1 MATLESNVNIS
12 ENFLDKLIFYPMH
25 TRSNHWSRTPP
36 SVSCNIGIIFNQIFM
51 QKRKAI
57 GVVMLESTSHQWDL
71 GIQCSR
77 ERVCIWKDKLMVQQ
91 NHSPLLKAVECGW
104 ISIQR
109 CHDIN
114 FILYWEWPCETLL
127 SKIDFYYPTELDS
140 VLGFLFVTLQRVFV
154 TDNNSGIP
162 HEFHA
167 NL

>member
-1 MATLESNVNIS
+1 MSIL
-12 ENFLDKLIFYPMH
+12 LHQLFYPLSSAKSIH
-25 TRSNHWSRTPP
+25 RSRNPFF
-36 SVSCNIGIIFNQIFM
+36 VSCNTGIILNSIFF
-51 QKRKAI
+51 QSWKAT
-57 GVVMLESTSHQWDL
+57 GVAMLESTSHQWDL

-77 ERVCIWKDKLMVQQ
+77 ERVCIYKDKLMVQQ

-162 HEFHA
+162 SLPRSFFGT
-167 NL
+167 LV